1 MKTYQ
6 KPRTL
11 KYYEDQPKIMKTHE
25 KNKNTTK
32 KTWKTN
38 THNTNH
44 EETNPNPQMGSWGLY
59 TV

>member
-6 KPRTL
+6 KPRTV
-11 KYYEDQPKIMKTHE
+11 KYYEDQPKIMKTHG
-25 KNKNTTK
+25 K
-32 KTWKTN
+32 KRTPQRKHERPTI
-38 THNTNH
+38 NH